1 VRATLSL
8 LKLEPRARWFFAVL
22 TQSSLGT
29 GAAHVALML
38 IALQRFDSPWA
49 VSLVLLADMVPTMLL
64 GPILG
69 AAADR
74 WPRKACAVIG
84 DLLRL
89 VAFLGIALVDPFGP
103 TVAFAVVAGIGNA
116 LFKPA
121 VLSGLPSLVQP
132 ERAAAATSLYGAIVD
147 FGFTV
152 GPVVTAGAL
161 LLVDPEGVMFVNAL
175 TFGASAAILWRL
187 AWGGSAAGEEA
198 AAATRRSLLHEARLG
213 LSSAARLPGIRVL
226 IAATAGTMFT
236 AGLFNVAEPLFA
248 TDTLDV
254 GGSGFGLLI
263 ASYGTGF
270 VIGSLRGGE
279 GGDPPQLRRR
289 YLQGLFVIAIGFIA
303 TGAAPGLVI
312 AILTFGLAGLGNGL
326 LLVHE
331 RLLIN
336 RVVPDNL
343 QGRIFAVSDT
353 AASWAF
359 GLSYLCAGPLIS
371 ALGVRETVLIAGGI
385 ALAVAGLATLG
396 LRGHWRYMMRP
407 DLGQARFVR
416 GRGPQSHATVPDE
429 DQASLA
435 APSRSRS

>member
-1 VRATLSL
+1 VRATISL

-22 TQSSLGT
+22 TQSALGT

-74 WPRKACAVIG
+74 WPRKLCAVLG
-84 DLLRL
+84 DVLRL
-89 VAFLGIALVDPFGP
+89 GAFLGIALVDPFAP
-103 TVAFAVVAGIGNA
+103 TVAFAVLAGVGNA

-132 ERAAAATSLYGAIVD
+132 ERAAAATSLYGAIND
-147 FGFTV
+147 FGFTI
-152 GPVVTAGAL
+152 GPVVTAAAL

-175 TFGASAAILWRL
+175 TFGASAVILWRL
-187 AWGGSAAGEEA
+187 AWGAAVAGEAGA
-198 AAATRRSLLHEARLG
+198 ARASLLQEARLG
-213 LSSAARLPGIRVL
+213 LREAVRMPGIRTV
-226 IAATAGTMFT
+226 IATTAGVMFV

-263 ASYGTGF
+263 ASFGGGF
-270 VIGSLRGGE
+270 VVGSLRGAGGGE
-279 GGDPPQLRRR
+279 LPVLRRR
-289 YLQGLFVIAIGFIA
+289 YLQGLFLGGIGVLA
-303 TGAAPGLVI
+303 TGVAPGLLV
-312 AILTFGLAGLGNGL
+312 ALLTFGLAGFGNGL

-331 RLLIN
+331 RVLFN

-343 QGRIFAVSDT
+343 QGRMFAVSDT

-359 GLSYLCAGPLIS
+359 GLSYLCAGPVLS
-371 ALGVRETVLIAGGI
+371 AIGVRETIVVAGAASIAIAGV
-385 ALAVAGLATLG
+385 AAVA
-396 LRGHWRYMMRP
+396 LRGHWRVMVRP
-407 DLGQARFVR
+407 NLEQGRFVR
-416 GRGPQSHATVPDE
+416 GAAVQQPEA

>member
-1 VRATLSL
+1 MRATISL

-22 TQSSLGT
+22 TQSALGT

-49 VSLVLLADMVPTMLL
+49 VSLVLLADMVPSMLL

-74 WPRKACAVIG
+74 WPRKLCAVVG

-89 VAFLGIALVDPFGP
+89 VAFLGIALVDPFAA
-103 TVAFAVVAGIGNA
+103 TVAFAVLAGVGNA

-121 VLSGLPSLVQP
+121 ALAGLPSLVAP
-132 ERAAAATSLYGAIVD
+132 ERAAAATSLYSSIYD

-161 LLVDPEGVMFVNAL
+161 LLFDPEGVMFVNAL
-175 TFGASAAILWRL
+175 TFGASALILWRL
-187 AWGGSAAGEEA
+187 AWGGSVGADDGKP
-198 AAATRRSLLHEARLG
+198 RRSLLHEARLG
-213 LSSAARLPGIRVL
+213 LREAVRIPGIRTV
-226 IAATAGTMFT
+226 IGATAGVMFM

-248 TDTLDV
+248 TETLDV
-254 GGSGFGLLI
+254 GGSGFGLLV
-263 ASYGTGF
+263 ASTGGGF
-270 VIGSLRGGE
+270 VVGSLLGAAGGE
-279 GGDPPQLRRR
+279 LPVLRRR
-289 YLQGLFVIAIGFIA
+289 YLQGMFLAGIGVLA
-303 TGAAPGLVI
+303 TGVAPGLVI
-312 AILTFGLAGLGNGL
+312 AVLTFGLAGFGNGL

-331 RLLIN
+331 RVLFN
-336 RVVPDNL
+336 RVVPDHL
-343 QGRIFAVSDT
+343 QGRMFAVSDT

-359 GLSYLCAGPLIS
+359 GLSYVCAGPVLS
-371 ALGVRETVLIAGGI
+371 AIGVRETILIAGAASI
-385 ALAVAGLATLG
+385 AIAGLAVFA
-396 LRGHWRYMMRP
+396 LRSHWRVMVRP
-407 DLGQARFVR
+407 NLGQGRFVR
-416 GRGPQSHATVPDE
+416 GAVAADQPDG

>member
-1 VRATLSL
+1 MRATISL

-22 TQSSLGT
+22 TQSALGT

-49 VSLVLLADMVPTMLL
+49 VSLVLLADMVPSMLL

-74 WPRKACAVIG
+74 WPRKLCAVVG

-89 VAFLGIALVDPFGP
+89 VAFLGIALVDPFAA
-103 TVAFAVVAGIGNA
+103 TVAFAVLAGVGNA

-121 VLSGLPSLVQP
+121 ALAGLPSLVAP
-132 ERAAAATSLYGAIVD
+132 ERAAAATSLYSSIYD

-161 LLVDPEGVMFVNAL
+161 LLFDPEGVMFVNAL
-175 TFGASAAILWRL
+175 TFGASALILWRL
-187 AWGGSAAGEEA
+187 AWGGSVGADDGKP
-198 AAATRRSLLHEARLG
+198 RPSLLHEARLG
-213 LSSAARLPGIRVL
+213 LREAVRIPGIRTV
-226 IAATAGTMFT
+226 IGATAGVMFM

-248 TDTLDV
+248 TETLDV
-254 GGSGFGLLI
+254 GGSGFGLLV
-263 ASYGTGF
+263 ASTGGGF
-270 VIGSLRGGE
+270 VVGSLLGAAGGE
-279 GGDPPQLRRR
+279 LPVLRRR
-289 YLQGLFVIAIGFIA
+289 YLQGMFLAGIGVLA
-303 TGAAPGLVI
+303 TGVAPGLVI
-312 AILTFGLAGLGNGL
+312 AVLTFGLAGFGNGL

-331 RLLIN
+331 RVLFN
-336 RVVPDNL
+336 RVVPDHL
-343 QGRIFAVSDT
+343 QGRMFAVSDT

-359 GLSYLCAGPLIS
+359 GLSYVCAGPVLS
-371 ALGVRETVLIAGGI
+371 AIGVRETILIAGAASI
-385 ALAVAGLATLG
+385 AIAGLAVFA
-396 LRGHWRYMMRP
+396 LRSHWRVMVRP
-407 DLGQARFVR
+407 NLGQGRFVR
-416 GRGPQSHATVPDE
+416 GAVAADQPDG

>member
-38 IALQRFDSPWA
+38 IALQRYDSPWA

-89 VAFLGIALVDPFGP
+89 VAFLGIALVNPFAA
-103 TVAFAVVAGIGNA
+103 TVAFAVLAGIGNA

-152 GPVVTAGAL
+152 GPVVTAAAL

-187 AWGGSAAGEEA
+187 AWGGAAAGEEGETA
-198 AAATRRSLLHEARLG
+198 RRSLLHEARLG
-213 LSSAARLPGIRVL
+213 LSSAVRMPGIRLL
-226 IAATAGTMFT
+226 ILATSGTMFT

-263 ASYGTGF
+263 ASFGTGF

-279 GGDPPQLRRR
+279 GGEPPLLRRR
-289 YLQGLFVIAIGFIA
+289 YLQGLFLIGIGFTA
-303 TGAAPGLVI
+303 TGVAPGLVI
-312 AILTFGLAGLGNGL
+312 AILTFGLAGFGNGL

-353 AASWAF
+353 GASWAF

-371 ALGVRETVLIAGGI
+371 GLGVRETILIAGGI
-385 ALAVAGLATLG
+385 AIAVACLATVG
-396 LRGHWRYMMRP
+396 LRSHWRYMMRP
-407 DLGQARFVR
+407 NLGQARFVR
-416 GRGPQSHATVPDE
+416 GRGAQQNAPAPEE